1 MVENP
6 KPPSKGEARFAGFL
20 YLLVVFAGP
29 FLLLYVPGKL
39 FVPGNPAATA
49 TNILTHQ
56 ALFKAYML
64 VGVVAEL
71 LFVAVALA
79 LYRLLKG
86 VNAELAGAM
95 VILVLLDA
103 PIAFLRIANEV
114 ATLAFLR
121 GPGFLSA
128 FDGPQRNALATL
140 FIEVDRHGVFVS
152 EVFWGLWLL
161 PLGLLVYRSGF
172 MPKFLGVWLF
182 VNGVTYVGLSAIGI
196 AFPERYKFA
205 MNAATPVLLGEVAL
219 MLWLLVVGVRV
230 KGVPPAASALHAP

>member
-1 MVENP
+1 MTENP
-6 KPPSKGEARFAGFL
+6 KAPSKSEARFAGFL
-20 YLLVVFAGP
+20 YLLVVIAGP

-39 FVPGNPAATA
+39 FVPGNAAATA
-49 TNILTHQ
+49 TNILSHQ
-56 ALFKAYML
+56 TLFKAYML
-64 VGVVAEL
+64 VGIAGEL

-86 VNAELAGAM
+86 VNAELAGVMA
-95 VILVLLDA
+95 ILVLLDA

-140 FIEVDRHGVFVS
+140 FIEIDRHGVFVS
-152 EVFWGLWLL
+152 EVFWGLWLV
-161 PLGLLVYRSGF
+161 PLGVLVYRSGF
-172 MPKFLGVWLF
+172 LPRFLGIWLV
-182 VNGVTYVGLSAIGI
+182 VNGVTYVALSAIGI

-205 MNAATPVLLGEVAL
+205 MNVATPVLFGEMAL

-230 KGVPPAASALHAP
+230 KAASPAAAGLHAL